1 MMEKDADVFSVH
13 QGHFL
18 IALARQAI
26 ARRLGREIP
35 LPAQPDDPFFSEP
48 HALFVTLKKKGAL
61 RGCIG
66 TLQATGTVAEE
77 IRRLAV
83 CAAFH
88 DHRFPPLTVGELAEI
103 DISVSVL
110 TDSSPLA
117 FSDTA
122 DLLSRLRPGIDGVTI
137 QKGGRTATFLPQVW
151 QELPGKEEFLA
162 HLCLKAGM
170 AVDDWKKPGLSVSTY
185 QVACYGE
192 KG

>member
-1 MMEKDADVFSVH
+1 MEKDAGVLPAQ

-18 IALARQAI
+18 IASARQAI
-26 ARRLGREIP
+26 ARRLGLEIP
-35 LPAQPDDPFFSEP
+35 LPAQSDDPFFSEK
-48 HALFVTLKKKGAL
+48 HAMFVTLKKKGAL

-66 TLQATGTVAEE
+66 TLQATGTVPVE

-88 DHRFPPLTVGELAEI
+88 DHRFPPLVAGELDEI

-117 FSDTA
+117 FSDTV

-151 QELPGKEEFLA
+151 QELPGKEEFLS

-170 AVDDWKKPGLSVSTY
+170 AMDDWKKPGLSVSTY